1 MKMLFENHSF
11 ATTRCM
17 ELVDV
22 TPDLEDLVQ
31 RSEVR
36 NGVAVVFSPHTTCA
50 VLINER
56 EEGFTRDFEDLVTS
70 LVPETGTYRH
80 DDMTLRT
87 ENLEDDSHD
96 VPNGHAHC
104 KQGLIG
110 SASQT
115 NPVIDGKL
123 QLGRWQRVFFVELD
137 RARDRR
143 VLMQILGE

>member
-17 ELVDV
+17 EFRDV
-22 TPDLEDLVQ
+22 TDDVVQTVEKSGVKNGMALVY
-31 RSEVR
+31 
-36 NGVAVVFSPHTTCA
+36 SPHTTCA
-50 VLINER
+50 IVINER
-56 EEGFTRDFEDLVTS
+56 ESGFIRDFEALVQG
-70 LVPETGTYRH
+70 LVPEDGTYLH

-87 ENLEDDSHD
+87 ENLEDDDHD

-104 KQGLIG
+104 RQGLIA

-115 NPVIDGKL
+115 IPIVEGEL
-123 QLGRWQRVFFVELD
+123 QLGRWQRVFFLELD

-143 VLMQILGE
+143 VLIQVLGE

>member
-11 ATTRCM
+11 TTTRCM
-17 ELVDV
+17 DLVDV
-22 TPDLEDLVQ
+22 TDDLEDLVQ

-36 NGVAVVFSPHTTCA
+36 NGMAVVFSPHTTCA
-50 VLINER
+50 VLINES
-56 EEGFTRDFEDLVTS
+56 EEGFIRDFEGLVQS
-70 LVPETGTYRH
+70 LVPETRDYRH
-80 DDMTLRT
+80 DDMTVRT

-115 NPVIDGKL
+115 IPVVDGKL

-137 RARDRR
+137 RSRDRR
-143 VLMQILGE
+143 VLMQIIGE